1 MYALPH
7 LLRSHAQG
15 LTVRHGPGLMPT
27 AGIICGTIL
36 HNASWF
42 SGRTGEQRPSLTLP
56 SHQVSC
62 LYLSI
67 SHLPS

>member
-36 HNASWF
+36 HNAMPVGLVGGLES
-42 SGRTGEQRPSLTLP
+42 SGHP
-56 SHQVSC
+56 
-62 LYLSI
+62 
-67 SHLPS
+67 